1 MKRLVKG
8 TVFRNMWA
16 GYESYFVYESC
27 SKIGKE
33 DVATGYGLI
42 RLNENDNW
50 KLDRNIMY
58 YKNDLYDNI
67 HFPIVGN
74 INIDKLIMDALLSII
89 DVEKNKET
97 T

>member
-8 TVFRNMWA
+8 TIFRNMWS

-27 SKIGKE
+27 SKHGKE

-67 HFPIVGN
+67 HFPVVGN

-89 DVEKNKET
+89 GAEKNDET